1 MASLDT
7 LSMEFSDLLLPWIGV
22 LISLVVAIWFK
33 DFATGLAKGLKFKM
47 NPAFQ
52 EGHEVLLDGELA
64 MIVKIGMTET
74 VFGIYSDR
82 GYTWRYVP
90 NERIPMLKLNDR
102 NDKENGKSHVR
113 ANGRGLQISCHSC
126 HLCHGPYR
134 RGNFL
139 PRPIVVLASDAN
151 GQTVLAP

>member
-7 LSMEFSDLLLPWIGV
+7 LSMEFSDLLLPWISV
-22 LISLVVAIWFK
+22 LISLIVAIWFK

-90 NERIPMLKLNDR
+90 NERIPMLKLEKVIKKDLHIDSEEEKAQKLKTIIDAAQDENIAKNAEEIDR
-102 NDKENGKSHVR
+102 LKK
-113 ANGRGLQISCHSC
+113 
-126 HLCHGPYR
+126 
-134 RGNFL
+134 
-139 PRPIVVLASDAN
+139 
-151 GQTVLAP
+151 

>member
-90 NERIPMLKLNDR
+90 NERIPMLKLEKVIKKDLHIDSEEEKAQKLKTIIDAAQDENIAKNAEEIDR
-102 NDKENGKSHVR
+102 LKK
-113 ANGRGLQISCHSC
+113 
-126 HLCHGPYR
+126 
-134 RGNFL
+134 
-139 PRPIVVLASDAN
+139 
-151 GQTVLAP
+151 